1 MRRHSGGSLAAGLL
15 TAGVLLVLGGCNS
28 AEAEKN
34 AAIPPGLERTTAT
47 PPPQAQGMVEQN
59 ARRAR
64 SQGAAQPAAPAGR

>member
-1 MRRHSGGSLAAGLL
+1 MRRRPEGLLTVGLL
-15 TAGVLLVLGGCNS
+15 TAGALLALCGCNS

-47 PPPQAQGMVEQN
+47 PPPQVQGMVEQN

-64 SQGAAQPAAPAGR
+64 AAAPPGPATPGAR